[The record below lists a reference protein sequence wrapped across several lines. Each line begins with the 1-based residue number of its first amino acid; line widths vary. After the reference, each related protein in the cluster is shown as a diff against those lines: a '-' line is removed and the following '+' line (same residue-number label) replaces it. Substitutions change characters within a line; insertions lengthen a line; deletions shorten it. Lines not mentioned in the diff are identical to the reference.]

1 MAEAK
6 INHVKKVIEAAGGPV
21 ALSREWGVT
30 YTAINTFERQGYLP
44 LERAKAAVLKWPEA
58 AALRDLVRPD
68 IRAAMDIQQGSN
80 LLG

>member
-1 MAEAK
+1 MANA
-6 INHVKKVIEAAGGPV
+6 VRKVIEAAGGPIKL
-21 ALSREWGVT
+21 AREWNVT

-44 LERAKAAVLKWPEA
+44 LARAKDAVQRWPEA

-68 IRAAMDIQQGSN
+68 IRAAMDLQQGSN